1 MNKPIEESKLIE
13 EINKNEIEILKQII
27 LYGKEFNDE
36 FFLNEENIR
45 NNKNEGEELEKEKKI
60 FNTKQDCII
69 NKISWE
75 FKKHKSFLDLEELEN
90 KNVFLNDE
98 IINNII
104 EDYFILYLEKK
115 FDSDYLYLKKILHL
129 ILKLRFGN
137 EKINFLK
144 KLSRT
149 IIYLESNSQYIYI
162 ILEMLNLIFKYN
174 DNHYELME
182 KIINDNKINY
192 EISETN
198 PECKKEVNY
207 SYFII
212 FESMIQSIFNKE
224 FFDNIDEAKCFEFI
238 KVFNNLLPNFNI
250 LEMNLRLFSKNIFQI
265 KIFVKVSEV
274 ILEKNIEN
282 NENNINGLKLFINL
296 MKKEIE
302 ILNEKINI
310 EKNIEILNNILEEE
324 YQFIKN
330 KFKDKTYHQLILE
343 FLGIKLKQIQNEKYH
358 KKIMEIILSE
368 REFIIKGQSILSLI
382 LDKNKISPK
391 IGNEDNKEELKE
403 KYLSFTKK
411 ENSLLEIF
419 EKEKNGENSVII
431 DEILLYLF
439 ESYVNSYFDSIK
451 GNEEL
456 IIKETLFG
464 LSLEYLNKSL
474 IFIDTILKQ
483 KDNILYEHLGFLLS
497 VAYSKCYLV
506 RLVDIIMNDK
516 TLIIAGNLEI
526 IMKTIEGNDKN
537 KFRYVLKIR
546 L

>member
-13 EINKNEIEILKQII
+13 EINMNEIEILKQII
-27 LYGKEFNDE
+27 LYAKHFNDE

-137 EKINFLK
+137 EKIKFLK
-144 KLSRT
+144 KISRT
-149 IIYLESNSQYIYI
+149 IIYLQSNSEYIYI
-162 ILEMLNLIFKYN
+162 MLEMLNLIFKYN
-174 DNHYELME
+174 NNHYELME
-182 KIINDNKINY
+182 KIINDNTINY

-224 FFDNIDEAKCFEFI
+224 FFDNIDEAKCFEFV

-282 NENNINGLKLFINL
+282 NENDINGLKLFINL

-310 EKNIEILNNILEEE
+310 EKNIGILNNILEEE

-343 FLGIKLKQIQNEKYH
+343 FLGIKLKQIQNEKDH
-358 KKIMEIILSE
+358 KKI
-368 REFIIKGQSILSLI
+368 
-382 LDKNKISPK
+382 
-391 IGNEDNKEELKE
+391 
-403 KYLSFTKK
+403 
-411 ENSLLEIF
+411 
-419 EKEKNGENSVII
+419 
-431 DEILLYLF
+431 
-439 ESYVNSYFDSIK
+439 
-451 GNEEL
+451 
-456 IIKETLFG
+456 
-464 LSLEYLNKSL
+464 
-474 IFIDTILKQ
+474 
-483 KDNILYEHLGFLLS
+483 
-497 VAYSKCYLV
+497 
-506 RLVDIIMNDK
+506 
-516 TLIIAGNLEI
+516 
-526 IMKTIEGNDKN
+526 
-537 KFRYVLKIR
+537 
-546 L
+546 